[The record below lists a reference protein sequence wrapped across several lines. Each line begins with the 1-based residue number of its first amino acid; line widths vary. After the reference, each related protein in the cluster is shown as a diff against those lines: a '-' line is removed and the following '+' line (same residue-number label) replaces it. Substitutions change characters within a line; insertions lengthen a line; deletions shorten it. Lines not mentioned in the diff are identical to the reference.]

1 MFRPRFSSPTQFP
14 GELETE
20 RGAPDYADVTDEL
33 VVTRTE
39 RRLTYQLED
48 EPNPYP
54 AKPL

>member
-1 MFRPRFSSPTQFP
+1 MATA
-14 GELETE
+14 T
-20 RGAPDYADVTDEL
+20 DVTDEL